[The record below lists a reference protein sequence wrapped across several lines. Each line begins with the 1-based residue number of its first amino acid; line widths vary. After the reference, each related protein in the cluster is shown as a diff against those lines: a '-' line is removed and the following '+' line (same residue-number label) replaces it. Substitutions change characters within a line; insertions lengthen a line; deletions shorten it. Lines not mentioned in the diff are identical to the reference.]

1 MNEKP
6 RAAVGDRVRVYKNL
20 KNGQWSVQVKVPG
33 KGWRL
38 STYVDSVV
46 LTDAV
51 PICSESGAAR
61 IRRRQER
68 EVVAKI
74 EGTLR
79 SFDTSRNIHVPYRAV
94 RYNPFRGDQFTY
106 EDGSVF
112 QSCRVA
118 YFIPRAACFYSQEG
132 GE

>member
-68 EVVAKI
+68 EVVA
-74 EGTLR
+74 
-79 SFDTSRNIHVPYRAV
+79 
-94 RYNPFRGDQFTY
+94 
-106 EDGSVF
+106 
-112 QSCRVA
+112 
-118 YFIPRAACFYSQEG
+118 
-132 GE
+132 

>member
-38 STYVDSVV
+38 STYVDSIV

-79 SFDTSRNIHVPYRAV
+79 SFDSRPVLNMPYRAV
-94 RYNPFRGDQFTY
+94 RYNPFRGDQFNY

-118 YFIPRAACFYSQEG
+118 YFTPRAACFYSQG

>member
-6 RAAVGDRVRVYKNL
+6 KALVGDRGRVYKNL
-20 KNGQWSVQVKVPG
+20 KNGQWSVQVKVPS

-79 SFDTSRNIHVPYRAV
+79 SFDSRPVLNMPYRAV
-94 RYNPFRGDQFTY
+94 RYNPFRGAQFNY

-118 YFIPRAACFYSQEG
+118 YFTPRAACFYSQG